1 MRFTDTQ
8 LIEIYNKL
16 ANEGRSGIF
25 TEELCLES
33 TEVIPGITEDD
44 IRGFMDTFNEADRAG
59 LVERE
64 PVTDGFYDQEYEAD
78 FGGEELT
85 TTCFNTVIAK
95 YDAEAV
101 RKALTE
107 PMVKTTRKPVYKSDL
122 AEEKYLHLSD
132 LHIPFQIDEVNA
144 IIDSY
149 ANKNYNLIINGDF
162 LDCHDIS
169 TFPKSKAVGLN
180 NEVKMAADL
189 LKEWSLKF
197 KKIYLIS
204 GNHEKRMASYIR
216 KRISPEVVQLVE
228 DDILAYIV
236 NSLKLPNL
244 IYNPGDTTNWYVQI
258 DNVVCCHPDD
268 YKGSTTGML
277 QTATHALG
285 YFETYNKNVDIVLLG
300 HTHHLGI
307 GVFKNKVVAESG
319 CLCQPQDYAAS
330 GRLNYKPQAN
340 GFIEFT
346 SRNGKVTFNDVQLR
360 FIDESD

>member
-1 MRFTDTQ
+1 MKFTQDE
-8 LIEIYNKL
+8 LVNIWNKL
-16 ANEGRSGIF
+16 ADNI
-25 TEELCLES
+25 
-33 TEVIPGITEDD
+33 VIDRMDPTYTEDD
-44 IRGFMDTFNEADRAG
+44 EVRDLMSQDKITESDIYAFMAAFAESEAEGKIALEDDLEVDPWDDIEG
-59 LVERE
+59 V
-64 PVTDGFYDQEYEAD
+64 V
-78 FGGEELT
+78 
-85 TTCFNTVIAK
+85 AK
-95 YDAEAV
+95 YDAEAA
-101 RKALTE
+101 RKSLTE
-107 PMVKTTRKPVYKSDL
+107 PKIKTTRKPIYKST
-122 AEEKYLHLSD
+122 ESVERYLHLSD
-132 LHIPFQIDEVNA
+132 LHIPFQIDEISEV
-144 IIDSY
+144 IDEY
-149 ANKNYNLIINGDF
+149 ANKNFNLIINGDF

-189 LKEWSLKF
+189 LSDWSTKF
-197 KKIYLIS
+197 KKIYLVS

-285 YFETYNKNVDIVLLG
+285 YFETYNKNVDVVILG

-340 GFIEFT
+340 GYIEFT
-346 SRNGKVTFNDVQLR
+346 SRNGKVSFNDVRLR